1 MILPAILSLAVISL
15 MLLGF
20 WAVANWLAQPKPH
33 FPQEGQALLHAER
46 RSTRCA
52 PVLKTLLFFAIT
64 GSKIK
69 LVVLSLTVKTII
81 TAHQVHLP
89 HDRA

>member
-1 MILPAILSLAVISL
+1 
-15 MLLGF
+15 
-20 WAVANWLAQPKPH
+20 
-33 FPQEGQALLHAER
+33 LLHAER

-81 TAHQVHLP
+81 TAHQICPMTALEPSLATVAVTMLLAYGLWRFARSP
-89 HDRA
+89 LRRWRSRRGDQ

>member
-1 MILPAILSLAVISL
+1 
-15 MLLGF
+15 
-20 WAVANWLAQPKPH
+20 
-33 FPQEGQALLHAER
+33 LLHAER

-52 PVLKTLLFFAIT
+52 PMLETLLFFAIT

-81 TAHQVHLP
+81 NNHQGHLP
-89 HDRA
+89 MTHLSRA